1 MKKKLADRVLGLAP
15 SPTLAISAQAK
26 AMKAKGEDV
35 IGFGAG
41 EPDFQT
47 PEHIKEAGI
56 QAIHDGKTGYTDASG
71 IIELKKVVSET
82 IRRDTGAEYAPENII
97 INCGGKHSFFN
108 LSLAFFE
115 PGDEVLVPAPYW
127 VSYPPMVSLAG
138 GTPVVVPAPQE
149 QGFKVTV
156 DALSKAATKRT
167 KALVLNSPSNP
178 TGAAYTGKE
187 LEEIARFCLK
197 NDIYIISDE
206 IYDKL
211 VYDGF
216 THVSVASLGKDV
228 ADMTIYL
235 NGVSKTYAMTGWRIG
250 YAAGP
255 ADLIKA
261 MGKVQS
267 QSTSNPT
274 SISQWAAIDA
284 LTGPQEDVE
293 KMREEFDRRRSI
305 IVDGLNEIPGVSCL
319 KPQGAFYVFPD
330 VSGVYGAST
339 GDGVIEGSVDF
350 ASYLLSKV
358 KVALVPG
365 SAFGDDRCVRLSYA
379 SSLEEITEGVRRIG
393 EAVSALS

>member
-1 MKKKLADRVLGLAP
+1 MKRKLSDRVLGLPP
-15 SPTLAISAQAK
+15 SPTLAITAQAK
-26 AMKAKGEDV
+26 EMKAKGEDV
-35 IGFGAG
+35 IGFGVG
-41 EPDFQT
+41 EPDFKT
-47 PEHIKEAGI
+47 PEHISEAGI
-56 QAIHDGKTGYTDASG
+56 RAIRDGKTGYTDASG
-71 IIELKKVVSET
+71 IIELKKAISET
-82 IRRDTGAEYAPENII
+82 IRAEVGAEYTPERII

-138 GTPVVVPAPQE
+138 ATPVIVAAPKE
-149 QGFKVTV
+149 KGFKVTV
-156 DALSKAATKRT
+156 DSLSVAASKHT

-178 TGAAYTGKE
+178 TGAAYTKKE
-187 LEEIARFCLK
+187 LEEIARFCLE

-216 THVSVASLGKDV
+216 THVSVASLGKEV

-261 MGKVQS
+261 MGKIQS

-284 LTGPQEDVE
+284 LTGPQDDVE
-293 KMREEFDRRRSI
+293 KMRKEFESRRTI
-305 IVDGLNEIPGVSCL
+305 MVDGLNDIPGVSCL

-339 GDGVIEGSVDF
+339 NDGVIEGSVDF
-350 ASYLLSKV
+350 ASYLLSAV

-379 SSLEEITEGVRRIG
+379 SSLVEINEGIRRIG

>member
-26 AMKAKGEDV
+26 AMKAEGEDV

-41 EPDFQT
+41 EPDFET
-47 PEHIKEAGI
+47 PEHIKKAGI
-56 QAIHDGKTGYTDASG
+56 QAIRDGKTGYTDASG
-71 IIELKKVVSET
+71 IIELKKVISET
-82 IRRDTGAEYAPENII
+82 IRRDTGAEYEPSRII

-138 GTPVVVPAPQE
+138 AEPVIVPAPQE

-156 DALSKAATKRT
+156 ADLSKAATKRT

-187 LEEIARFCLK
+187 LEEIAKFCLK

-261 MGKVQS
+261 MGKIQS

-284 LTGPQEDVE
+284 LTGPQDDVE
-293 KMREEFDRRRSI
+293 RMRVEFDRRRAI
-305 IVDGLNEIPGVSCL
+305 IVDALNEIPGVSCL

-379 SSLEEITEGVRRIG
+379 SSLEEITEGVKRIG

>member
-1 MKKKLADRVLGLAP
+1 MKRKLAERVLGLAP

-41 EPDFQT
+41 EPDFKT
-47 PEHIKEAGI
+47 PENISEAGI
-56 QAIHDGKTGYTDASG
+56 RAIRDGRTGYTDASG
-71 IIELKKVVSET
+71 IMELKEVISET
-82 IRRDTGAEYAPENII
+82 IRKETGAEYKPENII

-127 VSYPPMVSLAG
+127 VSYPPMVSLSGAV
-138 GTPVVVPAPQE
+138 PVIVPAPKE

-156 DALSKAATKRT
+156 DGLRKAATKRT

-178 TGAAYTGKE
+178 TGAAYTGEE
-187 LEEIARFCLK
+187 LKEIAGFCLE

-216 THVSVASLGKDV
+216 THVSTASLGKDV

-250 YAAGP
+250 YTAGP

-261 MGKVQS
+261 MGKIQS
-267 QSTSNPT
+267 QSTSNPAT
-274 SISQWAAIDA
+274 MSQWAAIEA
-284 LTGPQEDVE
+284 LTGPQDDVE
-293 KMREEFDRRRSI
+293 MMRREFEARRSI

-319 KPQGAFYVFPD
+319 TPQGAFYVFPD
-330 VSGVYGAST
+330 VSRVYGAST

-350 ASYLLSKV
+350 ASYLLSQV

-379 SSLEEITEGVRRIG
+379 SSVKEIEEGVRRIG
-393 EAVSALS
+393 EAVAALS

>member
-1 MKKKLADRVLGLAP
+1 MKRKLAKRVLELAP

-26 AMKAKGEDV
+26 EMKARGEDV

-41 EPDFQT
+41 EPDFET
-47 PEHIKEAGI
+47 PDHIKEVGI
-56 QAIHDGKTGYTDASG
+56 QAIRDGKTGYTDASG
-71 IIELKKVVSET
+71 IMELKEVVSEA
-82 IRRDTGAEYAPENII
+82 IQKETGAEYTPESII

-115 PGDEVLVPAPYW
+115 PGDDVLVPAPYW
-127 VSYPPMVSLAG
+127 VSYPPMLSLAG
-138 GTPVVVPAPQE
+138 ANPVIVPAPKE

-156 DALSKAATKRT
+156 DGLSAAATKRT

-178 TGAAYTGKE
+178 TGAAYDKAE
-187 LEEIARFCLK
+187 LEEIARFCLE

-216 THVSVASLGKDV
+216 THTSVASLGEDV
-228 ADMTIYL
+228 ADITIYL

-255 ADLIKA
+255 ADLINA
-261 MGKVQS
+261 MGKIQS
-267 QSTSNPT
+267 HSTSNPT
-274 SISQWAAIDA
+274 SMSQWAAIGA
-284 LTGPQEDVE
+284 LTGPQEYVE
-293 KMREEFDRRRSI
+293 KMRMEFEKRRSI
-305 IVDGLNEIPGVSCL
+305 MVDGLNEIPGVSCL

-350 ASYLLSKV
+350 ASYLLSQV

-365 SAFGDDRCVRLSYA
+365 LAFGDDHCVRLSYA

-393 EAVSALS
+393 EAVSMLS

>member
-1 MKKKLADRVLGLAP
+1 MKRKLSDRVLGLAP

-26 AMKAKGEDV
+26 EMRARGEDV
-35 IGFGAG
+35 IGFGVG

-56 QAIHDGKTGYTDASG
+56 QAILDGKTGYTDASG

-82 IRRDTGAEYAPENII
+82 IQRETGADYPPESVI

-108 LSLAFFE
+108 LALAFFE

-138 GTPVVVPAPQE
+138 AAPVIIPASKE
-149 QGFKVTV
+149 EGFKVTV
-156 DALSKAATKRT
+156 DTLSGAVTKRT

-187 LEEIARFCLK
+187 LEGVARFCLE

-284 LTGPQEDVE
+284 LTGPQDDVE
-293 KMREEFDRRRSI
+293 KMRREFERRRSI
-305 IVDGLNEIPGVSCL
+305 MVDSLNEIPGVSCL

-330 VSGVYGAST
+330 VSGVFGAST

-350 ASYLLSKV
+350 ASYLLTKV

-379 SSLEEITEGVRRIG
+379 ASLEEITEGVRRIG
-393 EAVSALS
+393 EAVAALS

>member
-26 AMKAKGEDV
+26 EMKARGEDV

-41 EPDFQT
+41 EPDFKT
-47 PEHIKEAGI
+47 PGHIREAGI
-56 QAIHDGKTGYTDASG
+56 QAIKDGKTGYTDASG
-71 IIELKKVVSET
+71 IMELKKVVSET
-82 IRRDTGAEYAPENII
+82 IRRETGAEYEPGNVI

-127 VSYPPMVSLAG
+127 VSYPPMVALAG
-138 GTPVVVPAPQE
+138 ATPVIVSAPKE
-149 QGFKVTV
+149 DGFKVSV
-156 DALSKAATKRT
+156 DALSEAATKKT

-261 MGKVQS
+261 MGKIQS

-274 SISQWAAIDA
+274 SIAQWAAIDA
-284 LTGPQEDVE
+284 LTGPQDDVE
-293 KMREEFDRRRSI
+293 KMRVEFDKRRSI
-305 IVDGLNEIPGVSCL
+305 IVDGLNKIPGISCL

-339 GDGVIEGSVDF
+339 GDGAIEGSVDF
-350 ASYLLSKV
+350 ASYLLSQV

-379 SSLEEITEGVRRIG
+379 SSLDEITEGVKRIG
-393 EAVSALS
+393 EAVAALS

>member
-1 MKKKLADRVLGLAP
+1 MKRKLSDRVLGLAP

-26 AMKAKGEDV
+26 EMRARGEDV
-35 IGFGAG
+35 IGFGVG

-56 QAIHDGKTGYTDASG
+56 QAILDGKTGYTDASG

-82 IRRDTGAEYAPENII
+82 IQRETGADYPPESVI

-108 LSLAFFE
+108 LALAFFE

-138 GTPVVVPAPQE
+138 AAPVIIPASKE
-149 QGFKVTV
+149 EGFKVTV
-156 DALSKAATKRT
+156 DTLSGAVTKRT

-187 LEEIARFCLK
+187 LEGVARFCLE

-284 LTGPQEDVE
+284 LTGPQDDVE
-293 KMREEFDRRRSI
+293 KMRREFERRRSI
-305 IVDGLNEIPGVSCL
+305 MVDS
-319 KPQGAFYVFPD
+319 
-330 VSGVYGAST
+330 
-339 GDGVIEGSVDF
+339 
-350 ASYLLSKV
+350 LS
-358 KVALVPG
+358 LIHISEPT
-365 SAFGDDRCVRLSYA
+365 RPY
-379 SSLEEITEGVRRIG
+379 
-393 EAVSALS
+393 